1 MTDLPIL
8 GYKRHSP
15 PVLKDK
21 LGARDAV
28 LSARKS
34 GSVPPEEKYLTDEL
48 QRIEN
53 SLDTNSQ
60 QTRTVNDGV
69 IEVKQTVIDLTETVE
84 TNASTASAAITT
96 EATLRVSADE
106 ALAQL
111 NTDLTATVAS
121 NASTGAA
128 ALATELI
135 VRAEADSALAS
146 SLATLS
152 ATVSTGD
159 ASNASAITTEQTAR
173 ANADESL
180 TQISNTQR
188 ALFGAAVSD
197 NWDSTVEYTGST
209 IVVGSNTVGTGDDV
223 VYGGFIYR
231 CKDTHTNQVP
241 PNTLYWDRVDTV
253 DAKVSAAVLIES
265 TARST
270 ADTAQAATSTA
281 LSGRVSTLE
290 NDGTNADAIAV
301 NASDIVDINDLI
313 VTNEGAAAERFQL
326 TAARFGITV
335 ADTYDNARTYQVGEE
350 AIYSTILYRCKAITS
365 GNLPTNTLYWDFQ
378 QLVPAAISAAV
389 QTETTARTTAD
400 TALANNSTVISGR
413 VTTLENDTTNADAI
427 AVNASDIVDIEEV
440 IVTNES
446 ATAERFQLTAARLGI
461 TVADTYDS
469 AREYQVGEEAI
480 HSAILYRCTA
490 ITTGNVPTDTS
501 YWSFQEL
508 VPAAIAAAV
517 QVETNARATAE
528 EATAEQIVLTA
539 ARIGV
544 AVSDTYNSTR
554 TYQIGEEAVY
564 SSSLYRCKAI
574 TTGNLPTNTSYWD
587 LQELVTEAIT
597 AAVLVESAARVS
609 ADGTL
614 LGSVNSAIA
623 SAATAQSTADGK
635 IDTFY
640 QDDAPSSAS
649 VGDLWFDTNDGNTIY
664 RHDGSN
670 WVAAPDSDIALA
682 ISNAAGAQNTADGKV
697 ASFYQNEPPTA
708 EGTGDLWVDT
718 NDGNKLYRWS
728 GSTWTVV
735 QDTSIP
741 ALEARYG
748 VALNANGY
756 ITGFSQNNDGTTGSF
771 KIIADDFRIIDPSD
785 TIGEPGTQVFSV
797 INGIVTMGTAHIGN
811 LSIGTGKLEDN
822 AATVLSTTELA
833 SAVTLSTTSLVLLM
847 TLSFT
852 GSVAAAEVHATFTA
866 SGSGSNT
873 IRLHYYHNDVFKV
886 ARYKQ
891 YDGTTITLPITTTS
905 GANTIKVY
913 GQLYT
918 TGLGSASINEGYVRC
933 LETKK

>member
-1 MTDLPIL
+1 MADLPIL

-69 IEVKQTVIDLTETVE
+69 VEVKQTVIDLSETVE
-84 TNASTASAAITT
+84 TNASTASAAITQ

-111 NTDLTATVAS
+111 NTNLTATVAT

-128 ALATELI
+128 ALASEQI
-135 VRAEADSALAS
+135 VRATADSALAS
-146 SLATLS
+146 NLTTLS

-159 ASNASAITTEQTAR
+159 ASNAAAITAEQTAR

-180 TQISNTQR
+180 TLISNTQR

-209 IVVGSNTVGTGDDV
+209 IVVGNNTVGTGDDV

-231 CKDTHTNQVP
+231 CKDTHTNKVP

-253 DAKVSAAVLIES
+253 DAKVAAAVLIES

-290 NDGTNADAIAV
+290 NDTTNADAISV
-301 NASDIVDINDLI
+301 NAADIVDANELI
-313 VTNEGAAAERFQL
+313 VTNESATAERFGL

-400 TALANNSTVISGR
+400 TALANDI
-413 VTTLENDTTNADAI
+413 TTLSATVTSGDSTNAA
-427 AVNASDIVDIEEV
+427 
-440 IVTNES
+440 
-446 ATAERFQLTAARLGI
+446 
-461 TVADTYDS
+461 
-469 AREYQVGEEAI
+469 
-480 HSAILYRCTA
+480 A
-490 ITTGNVPTDTS
+490 ITSEAT
-501 YWSFQEL
+501 
-508 VPAAIAAAV
+508 
-517 QVETNARATAE
+517 ARATADTSLASDITTLTSTVNGVSASVTT
-528 EATAEQIVLTA
+528 EA
-539 ARIGV
+539 
-544 AVSDTYNSTR
+544 STR
-554 TYQIGEEAVY
+554 A
-564 SSSLYRCKAI
+564 
-574 TTGNLPTNTSYWD
+574 
-587 LQELVTEAIT
+587 
-597 AAVLVESAARVS
+597 S
-609 ADGTL
+609 ADTAL

-623 SAATAQSTADGK
+623 SAANAQSTADGK

-640 QDDAPSSAS
+640 QDDAPSGVST
-649 VGDLWFDTNDGNTIY
+649 GDLWFDTDDGNTLY
-664 RHDGSN
+664 RYSGTA
-670 WVAAPDSDIALA
+670 WVVATDSDLATA
-682 ISNAAGAQNTADGKV
+682 ISNAATAQSTADGKV
-697 ASFYQNEPPTA
+697 ATFYQDDAPTA

-797 INGIVTMGTAHIGN
+797 INGVVTMGTAHIGN

-822 AATVLSTTELA
+822 AATVLSTAELA

>member
-1 MTDLPIL
+1 MSQLPIL

-34 GSVPPEEKYLTDEL
+34 GSVPPEEKYLTGEL

-53 SLDTNSQ
+53 SLDTNNQ

-69 IEVKQTVIDLTETVE
+69 VEVKQTVIDLTETVE
-84 TNASTASAAITT
+84 TNASTTSAAITT

-106 ALAQL
+106 ALTQL
-111 NTDLTATVAS
+111 NTDLTATVAT

-128 ALATELI
+128 ALATEQTT
-135 VRAEADSALAS
+135 RATADSALSS

-159 ASNASAITTEQTAR
+159 TSNAAAITAEQTAR

-180 TQISNTQR
+180 TLISNTQR
-188 ALFGAAVSD
+188 ALFGATVSD

-209 IVVGSNTVGTGDDV
+209 TVVGSNTVGTGDDV

-231 CKDTHTNQVP
+231 CKLTHTNQVP

-270 ADTAQAATSTA
+270 ADSAQAATSTA

-290 NDGTNADAIAV
+290 NDTTDADAIAV
-301 NASDIVDINDLI
+301 NAADIVDTNELI
-313 VTNEGAAAERFQL
+313 VSNESATAERFEL

-400 TALANNSTVISGR
+400 TALANTSKAISGR
-413 VTTLENDTTNADAI
+413 VTTLENDTTDAVAI
-427 AVNASDIVDIEEV
+427 AVNASDIVDIEKV
-440 IVTNES
+440 MVTNES
-446 ATAERFQLTAARLGI
+446 ATAEKFQLTAARLGI

-517 QVETNARATAE
+517 GVE
-528 EATAEQIVLTA
+528 TA
-539 ARIGV
+539 ARV
-544 AVSDTYNSTR
+544 A
-554 TYQIGEEAVY
+554 
-564 SSSLYRCKAI
+564 
-574 TTGNLPTNTSYWD
+574 
-587 LQELVTEAIT
+587 
-597 AAVLVESAARVS
+597 

-614 LGSVNSAIA
+614 L
-623 SAATAQSTADGK
+623 TK
-635 IDTFY
+635 
-640 QDDAPSSAS
+640 
-649 VGDLWFDTNDGNTIY
+649 
-664 RHDGSN
+664 
-670 WVAAPDSDIALA
+670 
-682 ISNAAGAQNTADGKV
+682 
-697 ASFYQNEPPTA
+697 
-708 EGTGDLWVDT
+708 
-718 NDGNKLYRWS
+718 
-728 GSTWTVV
+728 
-735 QDTSIP
+735 
-741 ALEARYG
+741 YG
-748 VALNANGY
+748 VALNSNGY

-771 KIIADDFRIIDPSD
+771 KIIADDFRIIDPSATAGATGD
-785 TIGEPGTQVFSV
+785 QVFSV
-797 INGIVTMGTAHIGN
+797 INGVVTMNTAHIGN
-811 LSIGTGKLEDN
+811 LSIDTGKMVDN
-822 AATVLSTTELA
+822 AITTVATA
-833 SAVTLSTTSLVLLM
+833 
-847 TLSFT
+847 
-852 GSVAAAEVHATFTA
+852 GY
-866 SGSGSNT
+866 G
-873 IRLHYYHNDVFKV
+873 
-886 ARYKQ
+886 
-891 YDGTTITLPITTTS
+891 TTS
-905 GANTIKVY
+905 GVVVGTTEMTLLTINFTGTGSTAEVVGNVGVG
-913 GQLYT
+913 GQP
-918 TGLGSASINEGYVRC
+918 TGLFIQYYLNGTAVSVRNFAYGGVHVFQCTTAVGSNSLVMKGYKLFSSQGNAYVAPAYMRI
-933 LETKK
+933 LELKK

>member
-69 IEVKQTVIDLTETVE
+69 IEVKQSVIDLSETVE
-84 TNASTASAAITT
+84 TNASTASAAITQ

-111 NTDLTATVAS
+111 NTNLTATVAT

-128 ALATELI
+128 ALASEQI
-135 VRAEADSALAS
+135 VRATADSALAS
-146 SLATLS
+146 NLTTLS

-159 ASNASAITTEQTAR
+159 ASNAAAITAEQTAR

-180 TQISNTQR
+180 TLISNTQR

-209 IVVGSNTVGTGDDV
+209 IVVGNNTVGTGDDV

-231 CKDTHTNQVP
+231 CKDTHTNKVP

-290 NDGTNADAIAV
+290 NDTTNADAISV
-301 NASDIVDINDLI
+301 NAADIVDTNNLI
-313 VTNEGAAAERFQL
+313 VDKDSANAERFEL

-350 AIYSTILYRCKAITS
+350 AIYSTILYRCKVITS

-378 QLVPAAISAAV
+378 QLVPSAISAAV
-389 QTETTARTTAD
+389 QTETTARATAD
-400 TALANNSTVISGR
+400 TALATDITNLSATVTSG
-413 VTTLENDTTNADAI
+413 DSTNAASITSEATARANADTAL
-427 AVNASDIVDIEEV
+427 ASDISTLTST
-440 IVTNES
+440 VTSGDSTN
-446 ATAERFQLTAARLGI
+446 AA
-461 TVADTYDS
+461 
-469 AREYQVGEEAI
+469 
-480 HSAILYRCTA
+480 A
-490 ITTGNVPTDTS
+490 ITS
-501 YWSFQEL
+501 E
-508 VPAAIAAAV
+508 AA
-517 QVETNARATAE
+517 TRATADN
-528 EATAEQIVLTA
+528 ALASDISTLTSTVN
-539 ARIGV
+539 GV
-544 AVSDTYNSTR
+544 
-554 TYQIGEEAVY
+554 
-564 SSSLYRCKAI
+564 
-574 TTGNLPTNTSYWD
+574 
-587 LQELVTEAIT
+587 
-597 AAVLVESAARVS
+597 
-609 ADGTL
+609 
-614 LGSVNSAIA
+614 
-623 SAATAQSTADGK
+623 
-635 IDTFY
+635 
-640 QDDAPSSAS
+640 SAS
-649 VGDLWFDTNDGNTIY
+649 VTTEAST
-664 RHDGSN
+664 R
-670 WVAAPDSDIALA
+670 AAAD
-682 ISNAAGAQNTADGKV
+682 NTAANGI
-697 ASFYQNEPPTA
+697 AN
-708 EGTGDLWVDT
+708 
-718 NDGNKLYRWS
+718 
-728 GSTWTVV
+728 
-735 QDTSIP
+735 
-741 ALEARYG
+741 LEARYG
-748 VALNANGY
+748 VTLNANGY

-811 LSIGTGKLEDN
+811 LTIGTGKLEDN